1 MSYFS
6 HSPGRT
12 SLRPRWF
19 SVTTLFLLGCILVFS
34 SCSETDNTH
43 NKPFAYRTSSVSTL
57 LQEQSKL
64 QMETLQQWVA
74 LMQQYHGD
82 TTSYQKDVL
91 SDQKALHAAQTDS
104 AYQQVLD
111 KLNQQVKNIE
121 LPALK
126 NEASTLE
133 KQLAQES
140 TAWGQKHTYHDSYN
154 DTTYPLAYEYGS
166 NGVDGFVQDDLSNAR
181 TVSDYQQAVEDA
193 DMYLTNFHAYEA
205 NASDKTSWKQ
215 AHATDL
221 QLLKHYNALN
231 QKVVVISLGEETMR
245 VYQNGHLV
253 KAFQVTTGQ
262 PAKPSLP
269 GDWSVE
275 EKQSPTVFRSDEP
288 KSSPYWYPDTPIN
301 YAMLYHSGGYYL
313 HDSWWRDDYGFGT
326 QFPHADSSGDSF
338 SYTGSH
344 GCINIQESNAAWL
357 YSFVDVNTPVI
368 IY

>member
-1 MSYFS
+1 VGGANGFAAAGGGIVIAVENAS
-6 HSPGRT
+6 HRSFERFEDFNR
-12 SLRPRWF
+12 RPR
-19 SVTTLFLLGCILVFS
+19 SI
-34 SCSETDNTH
+34 
-43 NKPFAYRTSSVSTL
+43 
-57 LQEQSKL
+57 
-64 QMETLQQWVA
+64 
-74 LMQQYHGD
+74 
-82 TTSYQKDVL
+82 
-91 SDQKALHAAQTDS
+91 
-104 AYQQVLD
+104 
-111 KLNQQVKNIE
+111 
-121 LPALK
+121 
-126 NEASTLE
+126 
-133 KQLAQES
+133 
-140 TAWGQKHTYHDSYN
+140 
-154 DTTYPLAYEYGS
+154 
-166 NGVDGFVQDDLSNAR
+166 DDLEVIGR
-181 TVSDYQQAVEDA
+181 CQAVEDA

-301 YAMLYHSGGYYL
+301 YAMLYHSGGYFL
-313 HDSWWRDDYGFGT
+313 HDSWWRDNYGFGT